1 MKYTYKDE
9 CFISDKNDVHGII
22 LVLVLACVD
31 VLLFFAAIGFYI
43 LKGRASLFNIE
54 WITVLLTLGSAWS
67 VHHSIRHR
75 QKPALERRRRRM
87 AEGTRYAGKIVDAG
101 MVMES
106 EPVSDPHD
114 TRSRTDPNEYDKFQD
129 CYRRVPDYWIMAE
142 YFDPQSGQ
150 TKRAHAGHMV
160 RSMEHLIGRSV
171 DVYEGQEWCVFL
183 NKYTP
188 YSYVDTSAL

>member
-9 CFISDKNDVHGII
+9 CFISDKSDVHGII
-22 LVLVLACVD
+22 LVLVLVCVD

-43 LKGRASLFNIE
+43 LKGRASLFSME

-87 AEGTRYAGKIVDAG
+87 EEGTRYTGKIVDAG

-106 EPVSDPHD
+106 EQVSDPHD

-129 CYRRVPDYWIMAE
+129 CYRRVPNYWIMVE

-150 TKRAHAGHMV
+150 TKRAYANHMV

-171 DVYEGQEWCVFL
+171 DVYDGQEWCKFL
-183 NKYTP
+183 KKYTP

>member
-9 CFISDKNDVHGII
+9 CFISDKSDVHGII
-22 LVLVLACVD
+22 LVLVLVCVD

-106 EPVSDPHD
+106 EQYE
-114 TRSRTDPNEYDKFQD
+114 TRDQNDNLET
-129 CYRRVPDYWIMAE
+129 CYRNVPNYWIMVE

-150 TKRAHAGHMV
+150 TKRAYANHMV
-160 RSMEHLIGRSV
+160 RSMEQLIGRSV
-171 DVYEGQEWCVFL
+171 DVYDGQEWCEFL
-183 NKYTP
+183 KKYTS